1 MAYKGRSV
9 SLHIGHLLE
18 HTYRLVELDL
28 PVSVSTKHLL
38 HLSFLGALED
48 LLLAQGLVAER
59 I

>member
-1 MAYKGRSV
+1 MAYRKRCV
-9 SLHIGHLLE
+9 SLHISRWLKP
-18 HTYRLVELDL
+18 TYRLVELDL
-28 PVSVSTKHLL
+28 PVGVSTKHLL